1 VSLSEYLV
9 DGPGPSVTAAEVAIS
24 IAHLS
29 RRFGAVEALQDVS
42 MTVGRGQI
50 HALLGPNGAG
60 KTTLLRI
67 LATLVAPEAG
77 EISIFG
83 VRLPEMRE
91 QAYKKLFGLIPSGD
105 RSFYHRLSGLENLA
119 FFGRMYGLSRRE
131 AVDRA
136 WKALE
141 QVNLQQAARRRTGLY
156 SHGMYKRLSVARAL
170 MMDPPILLVDEAT
183 HDLDPEGVRTV
194 QELVAKAAARGTAV
208 VWTTQRIDE
217 IRDFAHHV
225 TLLHRGTV
233 RFSGTVSELMAT
245 SSALTYLVHLRRRS
259 PRSTGSVLLK
269 AQRALGRKALVTSSQ
284 DSSEHFVL
292 TLRDGVLL
300 GTAFDAL
307 IRAGVEIVGCRE
319 KRSEIEEAFLAL
331 TEGAPE

>member
-1 VSLSEYLV
+1 MSEYLA
-9 DGPGPSVTAAEVAIS
+9 DGAEPSLPPADVAIA
-24 IAHLS
+24 IEHVS
-29 RRFGAVEALQDVS
+29 RRFGSVEALKDVS
-42 MTVGRGQI
+42 MSVTRGQI

-67 LATLVAPEAG
+67 LAALVAPEAG
-77 EISIFG
+77 AVSIFG
-83 VRLPEMRE
+83 VPVAGMRE

-131 AVDRA
+131 SVERA
-136 WKALE
+136 WKALDE
-141 QVNLQQAARRRTGLY
+141 VGLAYAGRQRAGLY
-156 SHGMYKRLSVARAL
+156 SHGMYKRLSVARAV

-217 IRDFAHHV
+217 IRDFAHFV
-225 TLLHRGTV
+225 TLLHKGTV
-233 RFSGTVSELMAT
+233 RFAGTVSELMAT
-245 SSALTYLVHLRRRS
+245 SGAVTYLLHLRHRS
-259 PRSTGSVLLK
+259 PRATSSLLLK
-269 AQRALGRKALVTSSQ
+269 AQRALGRRALITSSQ
-284 DSSEHFVL
+284 DSSQHFVL
-292 TLRDGVLL
+292 TLRDSVLL
-300 GTAFDAL
+300 GTALDSL
-307 IRAGVEIVGCRE
+307 IKAGVEIVGCRE

-331 TEGAPE
+331 TGGETE